1 MKILGL
7 NTGEINSSA
16 ALLNKGEIIS
26 AVQEERL
33 NRLKFTR
40 KFPLNSIKYCLNK
53 GKIKITDLDVISVGW
68 NPSAHMIK
76 YNPSISEVRTLRE
89 YNLQPNKLNP
99 PNPNTYKIM

>member
-33 NRLKFTR
+33 NRIKQNEER
-40 KFPLNSIKYCLNK
+40 KKSQQLN
-53 GKIKITDLDVISVGW
+53 
-68 NPSAHMIK
+68 
-76 YNPSISEVRTLRE
+76 
-89 YNLQPNKLNP
+89 
-99 PNPNTYKIM
+99 